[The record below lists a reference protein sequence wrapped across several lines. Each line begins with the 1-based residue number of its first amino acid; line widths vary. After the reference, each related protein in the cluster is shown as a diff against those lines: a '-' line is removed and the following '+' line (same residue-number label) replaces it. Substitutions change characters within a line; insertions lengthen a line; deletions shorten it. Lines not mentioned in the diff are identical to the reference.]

1 MSILA
6 ALEQAPR
13 LKRDDRGRVR
23 EKLFTDFPFDGLPR
37 KYERCRSRDS

>member
-23 EKLFTDFPFDGLPR
+23 EKLFTDFPFDVFTQEVR
-37 KYERCRSRDS
+37 EM